1 MGTNKGITEIQAG
14 YYWDCGSSVGFK
26 YIKISSTSQNVVR
39 ALQIFL
45 SQHYQMQGDNLVSV
59 GLDVRG

>member
-14 YYWDCGSSVGFK
+14 YYWNCGSSVGFK

-39 ALQIFL
+39 AL
-45 SQHYQMQGDNLVSV
+45 
-59 GLDVRG
+59 